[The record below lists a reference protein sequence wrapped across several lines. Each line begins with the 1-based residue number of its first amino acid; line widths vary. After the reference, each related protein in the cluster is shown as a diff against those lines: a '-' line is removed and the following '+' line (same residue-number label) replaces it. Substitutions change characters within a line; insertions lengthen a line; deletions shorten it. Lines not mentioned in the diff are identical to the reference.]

1 MDIFFLT
8 LLTFLTSIVGTI
20 TGFGIS
26 TIMVPVVLLFL
37 PLPQTLL
44 LVGVIHWFGDLWKM
58 LLFKHGV
65 DKKLLLYF
73 GLPGV
78 IAAIL
83 GAMLVV
89 RIPETIGQEIIGL
102 IIISYVIFHHFKPK
116 FKLRAN
122 SNTYILGGI
131 SSGFLAGL
139 TGVGGGALRSVILLA
154 INIPKDIYIFTSGA
168 LGAFIDASR
177 ISTYLFSGVKINQ
190 NLIWGFLVFIPASF
204 LGAEVAKKIVD
215 LVPQKKFILLVNLFL
230 FILGIKLILFP

>member
-1 MDIFFLT
+1 MQILFLT
-8 LLTFLTSIVGTI
+8 VLTFLAGIVGTI

-65 DKKLLLYF
+65 NKKLLLYF

-89 RIPETIGQEIIGL
+89 RIPETIGQEIVGL
-102 IIISYVIFHHFKPK
+102 IIISYVIFH
-116 FKLRAN
+116 
-122 SNTYILGGI
+122 
-131 SSGFLAGL
+131 
-139 TGVGGGALRSVILLA
+139 
-154 INIPKDIYIFTSGA
+154 
-168 LGAFIDASR
+168 
-177 ISTYLFSGVKINQ
+177 
-190 NLIWGFLVFIPASF
+190 
-204 LGAEVAKKIVD
+204 
-215 LVPQKKFILLVNLFL
+215 
-230 FILGIKLILFP
+230 